1 MVGSRG
7 YIESHIGCVKPTL
20 RNFTV
25 FFKGL
30 DYMRK
35 DKDSSASAARA
46 VMVMQIGAR
55 RNYFGARQ
63 LEAAGLLHS
72 LVCDAAWPADQLSWL
87 ARLAPQVKPR
97 LASAIKRRTVVGI
110 DPSRLHATLFPN
122 LASVSKLIFPQ
133 EQAFTVVD
141 EALGLAARLKG
152 LSGVRVV
159 VNCFGNGGSFSRAC
173 EVQRDKNRY
182 RVHQP

>member
-1 MVGSRG
+1 MAGSRG
-7 YIESHIGCVKPTL
+7 YIAFRIGCAKPTL
-20 RNFTV
+20 RNSTV

-97 LASAIKRRTVVGI
+97 LASAIKRRCFRI
-110 DPSRLHATLFPN
+110 WLP
-122 LASVSKLIFPQ
+122 SVSSSFRKSRHL
-133 EQAFTVVD
+133 
-141 EALGLAARLKG
+141 
-152 LSGVRVV
+152 LSWTKRSVWL
-159 VNCFGNGGSFSRAC
+159 RA
-173 EVQRDKNRY
+173 
-182 RVHQP
+182 